1 LGYKILLADDSVTV
15 QKIITLTFSDEG
27 ADVSTVNNGEEAITR
42 LRYLRPD
49 LVMADVS
56 IPGKDGYDICEF
68 VKTHPDL
75 KGTPVI
81 LLVPAFEPYD
91 EERARRVGADYH
103 LTKPFQSI
111 RTLIS
116 TVKNLIESSGRTGQT
131 GQTGHT
137 GQTWQTGQT
146 GQMEQTAGLRDAAR
160 NQPAINSR
168 ISERGVFEAGDLR
181 GPTDAHNEG
190 QSKSIE
196 GDWLGNGSEGD
207 ILHFSKGEDSRSSA
221 GSSRRA
227 AEERTSAARGV
238 FDEDM
243 DHVLELDDVL
253 TELWSEPATQSVET
267 GRRAPAAEASS
278 VTTLVSAAEGGVQGM
293 SLTLGQSSIDEI
305 VNRVVANVMERL
317 PALLS
322 EQLANRLAGEVIEI
336 IKRQQTAGKAADN
349 ESDSLLELDEI

>member
-42 LRYLRPD
+42 LRYIRPD

-131 GQTGHT
+131 GQTG
-137 GQTWQTGQT
+137 
-146 GQMEQTAGLRDAAR
+146 QTAGLRDAAK
-160 NQPAINSR
+160 NQPAVNSR
-168 ISERGVFEAGDLR
+168 ISERGAFEAGDLR
-181 GPTDAHNEG
+181 GPTDAHNER
-190 QSKSIE
+190 QSMSIE

-207 ILHFSKGEDSRSSA
+207 ILHISNGEDTRSSA
-221 GSSRRA
+221 SRRA
-227 AEERTSAARGV
+227 AEERTAASRGV
-238 FDEDM
+238 FDEDL

-253 TELWSEPATQSVET
+253 TELWSEPATPVVET
-267 GRRAPAAEASS
+267 GLRTPAADVKTV
-278 VTTLVSAAEGGVQGM
+278 VTAAEGGVQGM

-305 VNRVVANVMERL
+305 VNRVVANVMEKL
-317 PALLS
+317 PDLLS
-322 EQLANRLAGEVIEI
+322 ERLANRLANEVIEI
-336 IKRQQTAGKAADN
+336 VKHQQPARKTAYN
-349 ESDSLLELDEI
+349 EADSLLELDEV